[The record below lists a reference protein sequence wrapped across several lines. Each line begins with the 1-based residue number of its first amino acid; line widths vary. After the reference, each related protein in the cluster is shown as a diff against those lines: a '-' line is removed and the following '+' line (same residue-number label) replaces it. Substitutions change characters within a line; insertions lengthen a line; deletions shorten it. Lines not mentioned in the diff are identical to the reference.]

1 MRRLTVLAGALGAV
15 LVLSSGA
22 FAQVPPD
29 PNNPN
34 EKMPE
39 ASNPPPY
46 GATINLETAKKV
58 AAAAVADAKKRN
70 WNTMCISVV
79 DTHGDLVYFERLDN
93 CQYASIAISQHKART
108 AARYRRPTVVFERL
122 LGKGPFFAYLPTLDD
137 AIMSRGGNP
146 ILVGG
151 KVIGAIGASG
161 GTGAQDD
168 AISQAGVAA
177 MK

>member
-1 MRRLTVLAGALGAV
+1 MRHLTMMAGALCAA
-15 LVLSSGA
+15 LMLSSGA

-29 PNNPN
+29 PANPN

-39 ASNPPPY
+39 ASNPPAY
-46 GATINLETAKKV
+46 GADINLETAKK
-58 AAAAVADAKKRN
+58 AADAAVADAKKRN
-70 WNTMCISVV
+70 WNTMCVTVV
-79 DTHGDLVYFERLDN
+79 DTHGDLVYFERMDN
-93 CQYASIAISQHKART
+93 CQYASIQISQHKART

-151 KVIGAIGASG
+151 KVIGAVGASG

-168 AISQAGVAA
+168 TISRAGVAA
-177 MK
+177 IK